1 MSYQRFRWPGCVCRT
16 APAGLVLCGMAE
28 RLGGPWA
35 SEGSGLRVPCAIGQ
49 CHCRKASTVSCGT
62 RSSGAGAATGLLL
75 SVLGS
80 HWVQTCVL
88 PGVPKEIP
96 PPSLCSAWQV
106 LCVLSLP
113 AGLLP
118 AEVVMPESHTTQG
131 RFPPAGHLSA
141 GTHPGAPPMG
151 LAFGSEEINSFF
163 A

>member
-96 PPSLCSAWQV
+96 PPLPCVALGRCSVFSPSRPASYLQKWLCQSLTQLRAD
-106 LCVLSLP
+106 SLP
-113 AGLLP
+113 PGICLL
-118 AEVVMPESHTTQG
+118 ARTLERLQW
-131 RFPPAGHLSA
+131 A
-141 GTHPGAPPMG
+141 
-151 LAFGSEEINSFF
+151 
-163 A
+163 